1 MLWTMRTNKEI
12 EQIADDVLT
21 QYLKKGGSYKAFEQ
35 IMADKNIKFRE
46 IKADSTAFV
55 GALTK
60 ANNGQFYIMVNNS
73 IDNSGRKNFTI
84 AHELGHY
91 FLSHSLKQ
99 GTFYCFDNQIAE
111 DVIYKDPIEQEANYF
126 ATCFLMPEQ
135 KIKSAFL
142 SILKYSKKAKIKD
155 FLHVKNDY
163 TFGIWKGI
171 KDDLM
176 KRYGVSEAS
185 LRFRLQQLKL
195 VKFEFV

>member
-1 MLWTMRTNKEI
+1 MRTNKEI
-12 EQIADDVLT
+12 EQIANDVLEK
-21 QYLKKGGSYKAFEQ
+21 YLKKGGSYKIFEQ

-46 IKADSTAFV
+46 VKADSTAFV
-55 GALTK
+55 GALTT
-60 ANNGQFYIMVNNS
+60 ANNGQVYIMVNNS
-73 IDNSGRKNFTI
+73 IDNFGRKNFTI

-99 GTFYCFDNQIAE
+99 GTFYCFDNQIVE
-111 DVIYKDPIEQEANYF
+111 EGIYKDPIEQEANHF

-142 SILKYSKKAKIKD
+142 SMLLYSKKAKIKD
-155 FLHVKNDY
+155 YLHVKNDY

-176 KRYGVSEAS
+176 KRYGVSEAA
-185 LRFRLQQLKL
+185 LRFRLQQLNL
-195 VKFEFV
+195 AKFEFV